1 MKTLSGITLC
11 LLLLLRTIKS
21 HTVAVCNSVAADGRS
36 VTIYA
41 GTYHGTSEVPNGG
54 LLLTAPGQTNAV
66 EYMFDGFQADQSNVG
81 LPPACSQP
89 GVNCDCDLCPN
100 YNMANL
106 QYWQTKTVNNLVDGT
121 YQVMTTTHTQVEWP
135 YGTCNTPWTFTIT
148 GSVATGA
155 PTRPSTSPTNAPVIG
170 PVTNRPTLSPT
181 ISCDSDAD
189 CGAGAEC
196 EDVKKHCVCKD
207 NFIGDPRFG
216 GACLLNCPNGTD
228 IKTFN
233 WDTMTEQGID
243 IPKYD
248 LKTFAIIPDDLA
260 IDITIELEYLGDVS
274 ADDDRVGPF
283 GVTYVLDF
291 EDFDAHEDSI
301 ADPGTCQNRDE
312 SDFNA
317 PNFAGSFSDYWD
329 FSPNPHVAGNLGVSQ
344 YLAYPPPGDYW
355 NVFMD
360 DCGNVTYS
368 AIFTWEDLRG
378 CNDGN
383 GGNSYTQVV
392 TDDDWLNLTGT
403 FYVNVVSPFWP
414 DQDFG
419 YYRVYQIL
427 SQPFV
432 IAVSSVVN
440 VLGST
445 GINLMTLSVIAV
457 YKEDADN
464 DFKLVLLTETADYLK
479 LTRDANSVFNYVASD
494 ANNQLQTSDFTD
506 NTDPE
511 NTGTNECLSN
521 KAYICSQLWEINATN
536 IGCTNGGLGTDF
548 SGNYQLSFTPECR
561 STGDAN
567 LDAYCGNWLTT
578 HPNIQ
583 SGVALDT
590 DLVWVDEV
598 CDPIIFIIQFEAE
611 MTFYTDAT
619 YGTEIADDH
628 LYQVGEDYIYVQ
640 VNTSF
645 PTDTFDVFNVSL
657 VEVHICTFDPL
668 LTVPNDPSDLSTF
681 GCFNAQ
687 RDNYD
692 QYFYKIFD
700 EDGSSVNNPT
710 FSIDSDIYTN
720 AVRFSFQVPNEVAR
734 DTLYVQA
741 ELEVALQELGGR
753 RRNRRVLLRGRGAG
767 GPKQGGSNG
776 NNQGRPRAEA
786 ETANQISNF
795 VQTVGINHGQ
805 KIYYEPKEE
814 PKQQPHEQPRQNPHD
829 QPEYYPPQ
837 QPIQPVNPVTPVS
850 PVVPNAGPA
859 TWTINLSSP
868 WVMGIGGLL
877 ALVLSANILFMCYM
891 NCCKGPS
898 ERPMVLFGKRK
909 GYKKVKFVDSED
921 FSENDSAAN
930 AINVVSDE

>member
-1 MKTLSGITLC
+1 MYSYSG
-11 LLLLLRTIKS
+11 
-21 HTVAVCNSVAADGRS
+21 
-36 VTIYA
+36 
-41 GTYHGTSEVPNGG
+41 
-54 LLLTAPGQTNAV
+54 
-66 EYMFDGFQADQSNVG
+66 
-81 LPPACSQP
+81 
-89 GVNCDCDLCPN
+89 CD
-100 YNMANL
+100 
-106 QYWQTKTVNNLVDGT
+106 T
-121 YQVMTTTHTQVEWP
+121 
-135 YGTCNTPWTFTIT
+135 
-148 GSVATGA
+148 
-155 PTRPSTSPTNAPVIG
+155 
-170 PVTNRPTLSPT
+170 
-181 ISCDSDAD
+181 DAD

-196 EDVKKHCVCKD
+196 EDVKKHCICKD

-248 LKTFAIIPDDLA
+248 LKAFAIIPEDLA
-260 IDITIELEYLGDVS
+260 IDITIELEYLGDVT

-291 EDFDAHEDSI
+291 EDFDAHKDAIDE
-301 ADPGTCQNRDE
+301 PGTCQNRDAA
-312 SDFNA
+312 DFGGV
-317 PNFAGSFSDYWD
+317 FTSFWDY
-329 FSPNPHVAGNLGVSQ
+329 SPNPHVAGNLGVSQ

-355 NVFMD
+355 NIFMD

-368 AIFTWEDLRG
+368 AIFTWSDLRG

-479 LTRDANSVFNYVASD
+479 LTRDANSVFVYTASD
-494 ANNQLQTSDFTD
+494 ANNQLVTSDFTD

-548 SGNYQLSFTPECR
+548 SGNYKLSFVPECR
-561 STGDAN
+561 QTGDTQ
-567 LDAYCGNWLTT
+567 LDTYCGNWLLA
-578 HPNIQ
+578 HPNIATA
-583 SGVALDT
+583 VTLDS
-590 DLVWVDEV
+590 DLVWTDEI
-598 CDPIIFIIQFEAE
+598 CDPIIFVIQFDAE
-611 MTFYTDAT
+611 MTFYTDAS
-619 YGTEIADDH
+619 YGTEIGDDH

-645 PTDTFDVFNVSL
+645 PSNTLDVFNVSL

-668 LTVPNDPSDLSTF
+668 LTVPNDPMDLSTF
-681 GCFNAQ
+681 GCFNPG

-692 QYFYKIFD
+692 QYFYKIYD
-700 EDGSSVNNPT
+700 EDNSAVNNPT
-710 FSIDSDIYTN
+710 FSIDSEDYTN
-720 AVRFSFQVPNEVAR
+720 AVRFSFQVPSEVAR
-734 DTLYVQA
+734 DTLFIQA
-741 ELEVALQELGGR
+741 ELEVELQELGR
-753 RRNRRVLLRGRGAG
+753 RRTRLLASAD
-767 GPKQGGSNG
+767 P
-776 NNQGRPRAEA
+776 
-786 ETANQISNF
+786 TANQMQNF
-795 VQTVGINHGQ
+795 VETVAINHGQ
-805 KIYYEPKEE
+805 KIYYQPKEE
-814 PKQQPHEQPRQNPHD
+814 PKSQPQPRQNP
-829 QPEYYPPQ
+829 PEQYYPPQ
-837 QPIQPVNPVTPVS
+837 QPIHPVHPVNPVQPVNPVTPVS